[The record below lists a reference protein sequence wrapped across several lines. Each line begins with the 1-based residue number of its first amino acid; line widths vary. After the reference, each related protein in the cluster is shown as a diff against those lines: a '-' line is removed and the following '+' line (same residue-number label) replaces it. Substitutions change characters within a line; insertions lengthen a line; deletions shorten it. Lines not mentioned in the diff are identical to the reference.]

1 MEEFVPR
8 SQIISELGGDED
20 WSYQYVEPVPG
31 ENDLMKD
38 TATRDKYL
46 VEREG
51 LVKDY
56 EKATIEWIHGSSGEN
71 VEKLKIRRNELA
83 NKLKVDYW
91 RLDPY
96 LRARSLYDR
105 VGLINPGGR
114 LQFYPVKT
122 ETEKEK
128 PLQPLPNGMTKVE
141 TSADDID

>member
-56 EKATIEWIHGSSGEN
+56 EKATIEWIHGTGEN
-71 VEKLKIRRNELA
+71 VEKIKIRRNELA
-83 NKLKVDYW
+83 NKLKADYW

-128 PLQPLPNGMTKVE
+128 PLQALPNGTTKVE